1 MKKVIFSF
9 IVCLISVIII
19 KATTI
24 YTRPIFKESYG
35 TEFYASSTSLSK
47 TFEDVS
53 VINWSAQSYM
63 GGNNIIVSFR
73 LSGAESAVESFSLLN
88 QYSVKSGTV
97 GNYDNIGTYNLSGD
111 VTCSNPSYSGA
122 SGRISFEAFVAG
134 LN

>member
-1 MKKVIFSF
+1 MKKFLLTST
-9 IVCLISVIII
+9 VCIISIIII

-24 YTRPIFKESYG
+24 YSRPIFKESYG
-35 TEFYASSTSLSK
+35 TEFYGSSTSLNK
-47 TFEDVS
+47 TFEEVS

-63 GGNNIIVSFR
+63 GGGNIIVSFK

-88 QYSVKSGTV
+88 QYSVKSGTI
-97 GNYDNIGTYNLSGD
+97 GNYDNISTYNLSGD